1 MWVEEFSEVGGGC
14 TMQTLMGVKEDFE
27 FDAEVN
33 GEPVQSAK
41 DGSDVLM
48 FTHSHQDPGSAV
60 LGHIGALIGAYD

>member
-1 MWVEEFSEVGGGC
+1 
-14 TMQTLMGVKEDFE
+14 MQTLMGVKEDFE

-60 LGHIGALIGAYD
+60 LDVLKPL